1 MLTITQLLPN
11 PIHHHRPP
19 LARRMAVYTTTDGLH
34 HPTLAEVLAGE
45 AEPRAIGIEGGA
57 AEKIGLPPRVVHLQM
72 GGGLAVDDQPVA

>member
-1 MLTITQLLPN
+1 
-11 PIHHHRPP
+11 
-19 LARRMAVYTTTDGLH
+19 MAVYTTTDGLH